1 MSISRSF
8 WITLAGTLLLLIVVN
23 TDIVQKEQQLAEGT
37 VVRVALAPVDPR
49 SLMQGDYMALRYAL
63 EAPIRDALSED
74 ERSQQL
80 DGYAW
85 IRLDDNQ
92 LAHFVAIDRGE
103 TAPEGAL
110 RVQFRQRDHAIKL
123 ASNGWFFQEGEA
135 ARFDKAEFGEF
146 RLGQNG
152 SLLLAALLDENYQRL

>member
-1 MSISRSF
+1 MNLSRSF
-8 WITLAGTLLLLIVVN
+8 WITLAGTLLLLLLVN
-23 TDIVQKEQQLAEGT
+23 SDIFQKEQQLAEGT

-63 EAPIRDALSED
+63 EAPIRDALTDD
-74 ERSQQL
+74 ERGQEL
-80 DGYAW
+80 DGFAW

-103 TAPEGAL
+103 AAPEGAL
-110 RVQFRQRDHAIKL
+110 RVQFRQRNHAIKL
-123 ASNGWFFQEGEA
+123 ASNAWFFQEGQAE
-135 ARFDKAEFGEF
+135 RFDKAEFGEF

-152 SLLLAALLDENYQRL
+152 SLLLAALLDENFRRL